1 MIAYASKSEGLPTKE
16 KAKILYRNQSLPH
29 TPLLIKTRV
38 NSIICRTRTGDGNK
52 PFPHR
57 VNSPISH
64 WEEGRTPAEARS
76 TPH

>member
-16 KAKILYRNQSLPH
+16 KAKILYRNQPLPH

-57 VNSPISH
+57 VNSPIKPLERG
-64 WEEGRTPAEARS
+64 EES
-76 TPH
+76 D